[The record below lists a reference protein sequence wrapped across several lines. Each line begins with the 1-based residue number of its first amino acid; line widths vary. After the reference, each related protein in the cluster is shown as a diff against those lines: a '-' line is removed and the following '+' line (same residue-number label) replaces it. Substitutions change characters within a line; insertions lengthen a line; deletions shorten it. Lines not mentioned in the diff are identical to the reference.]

1 MSRTVPPEECKMG
14 RTAGI
19 WPYVCLAPALAV
31 FFLLEIVPAFA
42 TSIFSLT
49 DYTGLPGAPIHW
61 IGLENYTSLLTG
73 QQTFLL
79 RALGVTAI
87 FSLTVT
93 IVQNGLAVLIAW
105 LLNSQFR
112 GQIAVRSLVFMPVV
126 LGATINGL
134 TWYVMFH
141 PLSGP
146 VTMLLDLFGVRANLL
161 GNPNIALYAVIWV
174 QIWANLGVS
183 MMVFLAGMQNIPSE
197 IYEAGKLD
205 GTGPWSAFRR
215 LTIPLLAPSIT
226 INVLLAIVGTITGF
240 ELIFVLT
247 DGGPALAS
255 QTLGVW
261 VFNQAFFSNN
271 RLPGFAS
278 AIAIVQF
285 AIVFAIAMVM
295 QHYLRR
301 REAVL

>member
-1 MSRTVPPEECKMG
+1 MG

-19 WPYVCLAPALAV
+19 WPYVCIAPALAV
-31 FFLLEIVPAFA
+31 FILLEVVPAFA

-49 DYTGLPGAPIHW
+49 DYTGLPFAPINFV
-61 IGLENYTSLLTG
+61 GLDNYTGLFAA
-73 QQTFLL
+73 QQSFLL

-87 FSLTVT
+87 FSIVVTVM
-93 IVQNGLAVLIAW
+93 QNGLAVLIAW
-105 LLNSQFR
+105 LLNSKLR
-112 GQIAVRSLVFMPVV
+112 GQIGVRSLVFLPVV
-126 LGATINGL
+126 LGATVNGL

-146 VTMLLDLFGVRANLL
+146 ITLVLREFGIRANLL
-161 GNPNIALYAVIWV
+161 GSPATALWAVIWV
-174 QIWANLGVS
+174 QIWANLGFS

-197 IYEAGKLD
+197 IYEAGKID
-205 GTGPWSAFRR
+205 GTGPWSAFRH

-226 INVLLAIVGTITGF
+226 INVLLAVIGTITGF

-255 QTLGVW
+255 QTLGMW
-261 VFNQAFFSNN
+261 VFNTAFFNGN

-278 AIAIVQF
+278 AIAMVQF
-285 AIVFAIAMVM
+285 ALVFVIAMIM
-295 QHYLRR
+295 QSYLRR

>member
-1 MSRTVPPEECKMG
+1 MG

-49 DYTGLPGAPIHW
+49 DYSGLPGAPIHW
-61 IGLENYTSLLTG
+61 VGIENYTSLLAG

-79 RALGVTAI
+79 RALAVTAI

-93 IVQNGLAVLIAW
+93 VAQNGLAVLIAW
-105 LLNSQFR
+105 LLNSRLR
-112 GQIAVRSLVFMPVV
+112 GLIAVRSLVFFPVV

-134 TWYVMFH
+134 TWYVMFN
-141 PLSGP
+141 PIAGP
-146 VTMLLDLFGVRANLL
+146 VTQYLQQLGIRTNLL
-161 GNPNIALYAVIWV
+161 GTASTALYAVIWV
-174 QIWANLGVS
+174 QIWANLGFS
-183 MMVFLAGMQNIPSE
+183 MMVFLAGMQSIPAE
-197 IYEAGKLD
+197 IYEAGKID
-205 GTGPWSAFRR
+205 GTSAWSAFRY

-226 INVLLAIVGTITGF
+226 INVLLAIIGTITGF

-247 DGGPALAS
+247 DGGPAFSS
-255 QTLGVW
+255 QTLGMW
-261 VFNQAFFSNN
+261 VFNQAFFSNT
-271 RLPGFAS
+271 RLPGFAAS
-278 AIAIVQF
+278 IAMVQF
-285 AIVFAIAMVM
+285 VIVFAVAMVM
-295 QHYLRR
+295 QYYLRR

>member
-1 MSRTVPPEECKMG
+1 M
-14 RTAGI
+14 
-19 WPYVCLAPALAV
+19 AV
-31 FFLLEIVPAFA
+31 FIVFEVVPAFA

-49 DYTGLPGAPIHW
+49 DYTGLPGAPINW
-61 IGLENYTSLLTG
+61 VGIENYTSLLSG
-73 QQTFLL
+73 QRTFLL

-93 IVQNGLAVLIAW
+93 VVQNGLAVLVAW
-105 LLNSQFR
+105 LLNSNFK

-146 VTMLLDLFGVRANLL
+146 VTMLLGLLGYRANLL
-161 GNPNIALYAVIWV
+161 GNPSTALYAVIWV
-174 QIWANLGVS
+174 QIWANLGFS
-183 MMVFLAGMQNIPSE
+183 MMVFLAGMQGIPAE
-197 IYEAGKLD
+197 IYEAGKID
-205 GTGPWSAFRR
+205 GTSPWSAFRF

-226 INVLLAIVGTITGF
+226 INVLLAIIGSMTGY

-247 DGGPALAS
+247 DGGPAFAS
-255 QTLGVW
+255 QTLGMW
-261 VFNQAFFSNN
+261 VFNQAFFSGT

-278 AIAIVQF
+278 AIAMVQF
-285 AIVFAIAMVM
+285 TLVFIIALFM
-295 QHYLRR
+295 QYYLRR

>member
-1 MSRTVPPEECKMG
+1 
-14 RTAGI
+14 
-19 WPYVCLAPALAV
+19 VCLAPALAL
-31 FFLLEIVPAFA
+31 FLLLEILPALA

-61 IGLENYTSLLTG
+61 VGIENYTSLIAG

-79 RALGVTAI
+79 RALGVTVI
-87 FSLTVT
+87 FSLLVT
-93 IVQNGLAVLIAW
+93 ALQNGLALLIAW
-105 LLNSQFR
+105 LLNSRIR
-112 GQIAVRSLVFMPVV
+112 GQLAVRSLIFLPVV

-134 TWYVMFH
+134 TWYVMFN
-141 PLSGP
+141 PLGGP
-146 VTMLLDLFGVRANLL
+146 ITLLLQQFGLRANLL
-161 GNPNIALYAVIWV
+161 GNTSTALYAVIWV
-174 QIWANLGVS
+174 QIWANLGFS
-183 MMVFLAGMQNIPSE
+183 MMVFLAGMQAIEAE
-197 IYEAGKLD
+197 IYEAGRID
-205 GTGPWSAFRR
+205 GTNAWSAFRH
-215 LTIPLLAPSIT
+215 LTIPLLGPSIT
-226 INVLLAIVGTITGF
+226 INVLLAIIGTITGF

-255 QTLGVW
+255 QTLGMW

-278 AIAIVQF
+278 AIAMVQF

-295 QHYLRR
+295 QSYLRR

>member
-1 MSRTVPPEECKMG
+1 MS

-19 WPYVCLAPALAV
+19 WPYVCLAPALAMFV
-31 FFLLEIVPAFA
+31 LLEVIPAFA

-49 DYTGLPGAPIHW
+49 DYTGLPGTVIHW
-61 IGLENYTSLLTG
+61 VGLDNYVGLLAG

-93 IVQNGLAVLIAW
+93 IVQNGVGVLVAW
-105 LLNSQFR
+105 LLNSQLR
-112 GQIAVRSLVFMPVV
+112 GQIAVRSLVFLPVV

-134 TWYVMFH
+134 TWYVMFN

-146 VTMLLDLFGVRANLL
+146 ITQILQLLGMKANLL
-161 GNPNIALYAVIWV
+161 GNASTALYAVIWV
-174 QIWANLGVS
+174 QIWANLGFS
-183 MMVFLAGMQNIPSE
+183 MMVFLAGMQAIPSE
-197 IYEAGKLD
+197 IYEAGKID
-205 GTGPWSAFRR
+205 GASPWGAFRY

-226 INVLLAIVGTITGF
+226 INVLLAIIGTITGF

-247 DGGPALAS
+247 DGGPAFSS
-255 QTLGVW
+255 QTLGMW
-261 VFNQAFFSNN
+261 VFNQAFFSSN

-278 AIAIVQF
+278 AIAMVQF
-285 AIVFAIAMVM
+285 VIVFAIAMVT

-301 REAVL
+301 RETVL

>member
-1 MSRTVPPEECKMG
+1 MG

-42 TSIFSLT
+42 TSVFSLT
-49 DYTGLPGAPIHW
+49 DYSGLPGAPIHW
-61 IGLENYTSLLTG
+61 VGIENYTSLLAG

-93 IVQNGLAVLIAW
+93 VVQNGLAVLIAW
-105 LLNSQFR
+105 LLNSRLR
-112 GQIAVRSLVFMPVV
+112 GLIAVRSLVFLPVV

-134 TWYVMFH
+134 TWYVMFN
-141 PLSGP
+141 PIAGP
-146 VTMLLDLFGVRANLL
+146 VTQFLQQLGIRTNLL
-161 GNPNIALYAVIWV
+161 GTASTALYAVIWV
-174 QIWANLGVS
+174 QIWANLGFS
-183 MMVFLAGMQNIPSE
+183 MMVFLAGMQSIPAE
-197 IYEAGKLD
+197 VYEAGKID
-205 GTGPWSAFRR
+205 GTSAWSGFRF

-226 INVLLAIVGTITGF
+226 INVLLAIIGTITGF

-247 DGGPALAS
+247 DGGPAFSS
-255 QTLGVW
+255 QTLGMW
-261 VFNQAFFSNN
+261 VFNQAFFSNS
-271 RLPGFAS
+271 RLPGFAA
-278 AIAIVQF
+278 AIAMVQF
-285 AIVFAIAMVM
+285 AIVFLIAMVM
-295 QHYLRR
+295 QYYLRR

>member
-1 MSRTVPPEECKMG
+1 MG

-61 IGLENYTSLLTG
+61 VGIENYTSLLAG

-79 RALGVTAI
+79 RALAVTAI

-93 IVQNGLAVLIAW
+93 VVQNGLAVLIAW
-105 LLNSQFR
+105 LLNSRLR
-112 GQIAVRSLVFMPVV
+112 GLIAVRSLVFLPVV
-126 LGATINGL
+126 LGATVNGL
-134 TWYVMFH
+134 TWYVMFN
-141 PLSGP
+141 PLAGP
-146 VTMLLDLFGVRANLL
+146 VTLFLQQLGIRANLL
-161 GNPNIALYAVIWV
+161 GTASTALYAVIWV
-174 QIWANLGVS
+174 QIWANLGFS
-183 MMVFLAGMQNIPSE
+183 MMVFLAGMQSIPSE
-197 IYEAGKLD
+197 IYEAGKID
-205 GTGPWSAFRR
+205 GTSAWSAFRY

-226 INVLLAIVGTITGF
+226 INVLLAIIGTITGF

-247 DGGPALAS
+247 DGGPAFAS
-255 QTLGVW
+255 QTLGMW
-261 VFNQAFFSNN
+261 VFNQAFFSNT
-271 RLPGFAS
+271 RLPGFAAS
-278 AIAIVQF
+278 IAMVQF
-285 AIVFAIAMVM
+285 AIVFAIAMMM
-295 QHYLRR
+295 QSYLRR

>member
-1 MSRTVPPEECKMG
+1 MS

-31 FFLLEIVPAFA
+31 FVLLEIVPAFA

-61 IGLENYTSLLTG
+61 VGIENYTSLLVG

-93 IVQNGLAVLIAW
+93 VVQNGLGVLIAW
-105 LLNSQFR
+105 LLNSRLR
-112 GQIAVRSLVFMPVV
+112 GQIAVRSLVFLPVV

-134 TWYVMFH
+134 TWYVMFN
-141 PLSGP
+141 PLGGP
-146 VTMLLDLFGVRANLL
+146 VTLFLQHFGIRANLL
-161 GNPNIALYAVIWV
+161 GTASTALYAVIWV
-174 QIWANLGVS
+174 QIWANLGFS
-183 MMVFLAGMQNIPSE
+183 MMVFLAGMQGIPSE
-197 IYEAGKLD
+197 IYEAGRID
-205 GTGPWSAFRR
+205 GTSAWSAFRH

-226 INVLLAIVGTITGF
+226 VNVLLAIIGTITGF

-247 DGGPALAS
+247 DGGPAFSS
-255 QTLGVW
+255 QTVGMW
-261 VFNQAFFSNN
+261 VFNQAFFSNS

-278 AIAIVQF
+278 AIAMVQF
-285 AIVFAIAMVM
+285 VIVFAIAMVM
-295 QHYLRR
+295 QSYLRR
-301 REAVL
+301 REVML